1 VTPRSALSERERAL
15 LEAYRDGELSRLAR
29 FRVERWLRRD
39 ADARLALAEGEAL
52 AQALRELDAEAPT
65 PDLWPAIR
73 LRLAAAD
80 ARAAEAA
87 RPPLWRSAAGYLA
100 LGAAATA
107 ATALALLLRS
117 AEPPA
122 SLPGP
127 AGSVRWIDARGNPM
141 MVLRDDRVATI
152 IWVPE
157 GES

>member
-1 VTPRSALSERERAL
+1 VLTGRERAL
-15 LEAYRDGELSRLAR
+15 LDAYRDGELSRLAR

-39 ADARLALAEGEAL
+39 ANARLALAELESL
-52 AQALRELDAEAPT
+52 AEALRELDAEAPA

-73 LRLAAAD
+73 MRLAAAD

-87 RPPLWRSAAGYLA
+87 EPSLWRSAAGYLA

-117 AEPPA
+117 VEPPA
-122 SLPGP
+122 TASGP
-127 AGSVRWIDARGNPM
+127 VGSVRWIDSRGSPM

-157 GES
+157 GGS